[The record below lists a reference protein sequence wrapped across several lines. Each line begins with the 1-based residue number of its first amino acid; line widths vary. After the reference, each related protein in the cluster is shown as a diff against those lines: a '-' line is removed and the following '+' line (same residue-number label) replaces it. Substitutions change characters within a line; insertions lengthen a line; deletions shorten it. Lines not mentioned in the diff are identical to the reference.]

1 MSTRRWWV
9 SDKEPLTVAKQCVLA
24 SVNRSTVYLPSIVL
38 LPDAEELLLLEL
50 IDKEY
55 TDIHFMAAVKSCTI
69 CVTRV
74 TRSTGNGFSGL

>member
-9 SDKEPLTVAKQCVLA
+9 SDKEPLSIAKQCVLA

-38 LPDAEELLLLEL
+38 FPDAEELLLLEL

-55 TDIHFMAAVKSCTI
+55 TRHPF
-69 CVTRV
+69 
-74 TRSTGNGFSGL
+74 